1 MTRVALWP
9 TSRCSLQG
17 KGLAGTLSSA
27 VAGLPALTGL
37 YLHYNRLRGGLPR
50 ELANL
55 TDLYLNVNNLSGPIP
70 PEIGAM
76 ASLQGD

>member
-1 MTRVALWP
+1 M
-9 TSRCSLQG
+9 
-17 KGLAGTLSSA
+17 
-27 VAGLPALTGL
+27 AGLPALTGL